1 MEAEK
6 LAELVERQNRRWE
19 IERRAGM
26 PQPRG
31 AVVSVSRLPWAGGEE
46 LAEQVAGWLDYG
58 LFELETI
65 ARIAADPALGAGLV
79 AELRAGDREAIDA
92 RVQEVFGGLAAGDAM
107 RDVARMI
114 STLGQRGM
122 AVVVGRGAS
131 AILPAARTL
140 RVLVVAPVA
149 DRAAR
154 LAAARGLSAA
164 EAEQRLAAEDAARR
178 SFLRDR
184 LGVEGDDPLAY
195 DLVVNLEHLSTDAGA
210 ALVVDA
216 LRRRFPPAGARPGR

>member
-1 MEAEK
+1 M
-6 LAELVERQNRRWE
+6 V
-19 IERRAGM
+19 
-26 PQPRG
+26 
-31 AVVSVSRLPWAGGEE
+31 
-46 LAEQVAGWLDYG
+46 
-58 LFELETI
+58 
-65 ARIAADPALGAGLV
+65 
-79 AELRAGDREAIDA
+79 
-92 RVQEVFGGLAAGDAM
+92 
-107 RDVARMI
+107 

-140 RVLVVAPVA
+140 RVLIVAPAA

-195 DLVVNLEHLSTDAGA
+195 DLVVNLEHLSTDSGA

-216 LRRRFPPAGARPGR
+216 LRRRFPPAGARSGR